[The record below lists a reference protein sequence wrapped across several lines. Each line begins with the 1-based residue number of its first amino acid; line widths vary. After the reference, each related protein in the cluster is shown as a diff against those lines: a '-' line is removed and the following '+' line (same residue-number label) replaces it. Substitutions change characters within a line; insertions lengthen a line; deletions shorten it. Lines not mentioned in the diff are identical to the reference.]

1 MLEFQTDPVG
11 VGLFLCKQLFSFA
24 TINLH
29 RCWPCEWKRS
39 IMTDYVTGRDE
50 VNLQSILIGSWTD
63 EMGLSHLLGTASFVP
78 QENINLLTVCW
89 SMTWWLNIFVLMDFD
104 TKHTDN
110 KIWPIFR
117 ISEILTKTK
126 KEQNKA
132 GWKNWKVAKGVALD
146 RKCWP
151 GSMEA
156 YAPTGVMRHNDND
169 DDDQTSLIN
178 NNCHNA

>member
-89 SMTWWLNIFVLMDFD
+89 SMTWWQTTKFD
-104 TKHTDN
+104 RYSEFLKS
-110 KIWPIFR
+110 WP
-117 ISEILTKTK
+117 KQK

-178 NNCHNA
+178 NNYHNA

>member
-1 MLEFQTDPVG
+1 
-11 VGLFLCKQLFSFA
+11 
-24 TINLH
+24 
-29 RCWPCEWKRS
+29 
-39 IMTDYVTGRDE
+39 MTDYVTGRDE
-50 VNLQSILIGSWTD
+50 VNLQSILIGSWKGEIGLPPTWDCQLCYTRKHQFVDSLLVKDMMAEYFCFNGLWHKPHRQQNLTD
-63 EMGLSHLLGTASFVP
+63 TQNFW
-78 QENINLLTVCW
+78 NL
-89 SMTWWLNIFVLMDFD
+89 DQ
-104 TKHTDN
+104 N
-110 KIWPIFR
+110 K
-117 ISEILTKTK
+117 K

-178 NNCHNA
+178 NNYHNA